1 MINQGCVA
9 DEFLEVCFGGPG
21 AQKNSNGS
29 SDTPF
34 SETRQIKNQTTSSQ
48 KTTINQ
54 HRGNVDK
61 LKLLVMPLLV
71 LKLGCLYFAPSTVD
85 YNSLG
90 SLSLGSLRQIAPYT
104 YTLYSSFLQIGF
116 PT

>member
-71 LKLGCLYFAPSTVD
+71 LKLGCLYLAPSTVD

-104 YTLYSSFLQIGF
+104 YTFYSSFLQIGF